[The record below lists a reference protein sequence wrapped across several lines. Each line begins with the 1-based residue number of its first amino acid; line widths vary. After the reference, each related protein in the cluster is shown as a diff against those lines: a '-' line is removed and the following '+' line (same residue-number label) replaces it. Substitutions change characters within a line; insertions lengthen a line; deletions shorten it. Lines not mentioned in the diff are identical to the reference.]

1 MTPGSAGVFLLLL
14 CRYEERSKVDSYL
27 ELPIGDQTP
36 EIVTAVV
43 EVPQDSV
50 NKYEYDAT
58 LNVFVLDRVLHSP
71 VHFPGD
77 YGFIPQTTAQDGEPL
92 DILILGD
99 TPVFPGCIYSARPI
113 GLLEML
119 DQGSCDEKIVAYAT
133 ANPRFTNIQN
143 YTEVQPHF
151 LLEVAHFFSVY
162 KDLEGKRTKVLG
174 WKDREAAY
182 AVIRSSHERFSK
194 AHASK

>member
-1 MTPGSAGVFLLLL
+1 M
-14 CRYEERSKVDSYL
+14 DSYL
-27 ELPIGDQTP
+27 ELPIGDSAP
-36 EIVTAVV
+36 EVVKAVV
-43 EVPQDSV
+43 EIPQDSV
-50 NKYEYDAT
+50 NKYEYDSS

-77 YGFIPQTTAQDGEPL
+77 YGFITQTLAQDGDPL

-99 TPVFPGCIYSARPI
+99 TPVFPGCMYNARPV
-113 GLLEML
+113 GLFEML
-119 DQGSCDEKIVAYAT
+119 DHGSCDEKILAFAT

-143 YTEVQPHF
+143 YTQVQPHV
-151 LLEVAHFFSVY
+151 LLEVEHFFSVY
-162 KDLEGKRTKVLG
+162 KDLEDKETKVLG

-194 AHASK
+194 KLVSK

>member
-1 MTPGSAGVFLLLL
+1 M
-14 CRYEERSKVDSYL
+14 DSYL
-27 ELPIGDQTP
+27 ELPIGDSAP

-43 EVPQDSV
+43 EIPQDSV
-50 NKYEYDAT
+50 NKYEYDPN

-77 YGFIPQTTAQDGEPL
+77 YGFIPQTRAEDGEPL

-113 GLLEML
+113 GLFEML

-133 ANPRFTNIQN
+133 ANPRFTNIQS
-143 YTEVQPHF
+143 YTEVQPHV
-151 LLEVAHFFSVY
+151 LLEVAHFFFVY

-194 AHASK
+194 KQVAK